1 MGDELYYENNNTQT
15 NNAFIE
21 ERYNDPS
28 PKSPFNTTS
37 SFSAD
42 GGNSFDGTISIKS
55 SHSNISSIQSV
66 QRMSRDSTFSAAQPS
81 TLPLPLPP
89 TRIHRQLVSLNDLPL
104 RRGHNRSSS
113 F

>member
-28 PKSPFNTTS
+28 TKSPFNTTS

-42 GGNSFDGTISIKS
+42 GGNSFDGTISVKS

-66 QRMSRDSTFSAAQPS
+66 QRVSRESTFSAVQPS

-89 TRIHRQLVSLNDLPL
+89 IGVHRQLVSLNDLPV
-104 RRGHNRSSS
+104 GGSHNRSSS